1 MTKLFKMFDVNK
13 KLSVGYFVICN
24 KKKLSLLHYLACQIK
39 MQLKLDSTYSDVK
52 KNRDREKTGFSE
64 DRGH

>member
-24 KKKLSLLHYLACQIK
+24 KKKVITSALSCL
-39 MQLKLDSTYSDVK
+39 S
-52 KNRDREKTGFSE
+52 N
-64 DRGH
+64 

>member
-1 MTKLFKMFDVNK
+1 
-13 KLSVGYFVICN
+13 
-24 KKKLSLLHYLACQIK
+24 

>member
-1 MTKLFKMFDVNK
+1 MVIL
-13 KLSVGYFVICN
+13 LFVI